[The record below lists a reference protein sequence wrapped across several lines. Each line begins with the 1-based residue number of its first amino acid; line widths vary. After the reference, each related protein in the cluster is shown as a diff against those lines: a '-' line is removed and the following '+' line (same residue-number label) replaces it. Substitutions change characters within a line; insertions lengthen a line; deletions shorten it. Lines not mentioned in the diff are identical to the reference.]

1 MDSRRQLKIS
11 SLLQQEFSS
20 VLLHEGRNIFGQAL
34 VTITR
39 VHVTPDLSIARFHF
53 SVFNTEDKQAV
64 IDSLQVHLPELRKKL
79 GEKMRFH
86 LRKIP
91 DLQFFL
97 DETLDH
103 VFRMEEIFKTLHQD
117 SPDNPPQ

>member
-11 SLLQQEFSS
+11 SQLQQEFSNI
-20 VLLHEGRNIFGQAL
+20 LLREGRTLFGQAM

-39 VHVTPDLSIARFHF
+39 VQVTSDLSIARFHL
-53 SVFNTEDKQAV
+53 SIFNAEDKESV
-64 IDSLQVHLPELRKKL
+64 LETLKSHTPDLRRKL
-79 GEKMRFH
+79 GEQMRFH

-91 DLQFFL
+91 ELQFFL

-103 VFRMEEIFKTLHQD
+103 VFRMEEIFKELKKE